1 MAFTE
6 MQPDIDSIKMSDEEF
21 DLLRDFIYEHS
32 GIYFDAPRKYI
43 VETRLA
49 SKVIDKGYKS
59 FKEYYMALKYGSLAD
74 TEMHSIFTLLTT
86 NETYFF
92 REYHHFELLETFVI
106 PELIQFKKDRNI
118 RIWSA
123 GCSSGEEPY
132 GLAIMLLEMKKSGV
146 LADYNL
152 EVFGLDISKRVLDIA
167 AKGVYGRTS
176 FRETSQDKMKYFE
189 EVEKNTWKVI
199 DEVRDIVTFKEQNL
213 LKLEEIVHKEH
224 GVDIVLCRN
233 AIIYFHDD
241 AKQKLV
247 NNFYNVLGDGG
258 VLVLGRSDS
267 LMKITDKFRQFEWN
281 NDIIYRKPGE

>member
-1 MAFTE
+1 MEIQA
-6 MQPDIDSIKMSDEEF
+6 DIDSLEMSDEEF
-21 DLLRDFIYEHS
+21 TLLRDLIYEHS

-49 SKVIDKGYKS
+49 SKVIDKGYGS
-59 FKEYYMALKYGSLAD
+59 FKDYYMALKYGSLAE
-74 TEMHSIFTLLTT
+74 TEMHAIFTLLTT

-92 REYHHFELLETFVI
+92 REYHHFELLETFII
-106 PELIQFKKDRNI
+106 PELIQFKKDLNL

-132 GLAIMLLEMKKSGV
+132 GLAIMLLEMKKNGV
-146 LADYNL
+146 LSDYNL
-152 EVFGLDISKRVLDIA
+152 EVVGLDISKRVLEIA
-167 AKGVYGRTS
+167 RKGIYGRTS
-176 FRETSQDKMKYFE
+176 FRETSADKMKYFE
-189 EVEKNTWKVI
+189 QVEKNTWKVNE
-199 DEVRDIVTFKEQNL
+199 EVSKIVKFKEQNL
-213 LKLEEIVHKEH
+213 LKLEEIVEQEH

-247 NNFYNVLGDGG
+247 NNFYDVLGDGG
-258 VLVLGRSDS
+258 ILVLGRSDS
-267 LMKITDKFRQFEWN
+267 LMTIPDRFRHFEWN